1 MDRVVIFVLCI
12 CLFIGGATHIF
23 DNLYYGFLPYKFVPE
38 WINIYWTAL
47 AFIDIVAVYLLV
59 KCRNAGLVLTLVIML
74 SDVVINSFAFYSLN
88 VISDSSALQLQTLF
102 LGFCIGSSIWLWQS
116 NNKANVVNVT

>member
-1 MDRVVIFVLCI
+1 MERVVVFVLCL
-12 CLFIGGATHIF
+12 CLLIGGATHIF
-23 DNLYYGFLPYKFVPE
+23 DNLYYGFLPYKFVPQ

-47 AFIDIVAVYLLV
+47 AVVDIVAVYLLI
-59 KCRNAGLVLTLVIML
+59 KYRNAGLLLTLAIMF
-74 SDVVINSFAFYSLN
+74 SDVAINSIAFYSLN

-116 NNKANVVNVT
+116 KTKTNVVNVT